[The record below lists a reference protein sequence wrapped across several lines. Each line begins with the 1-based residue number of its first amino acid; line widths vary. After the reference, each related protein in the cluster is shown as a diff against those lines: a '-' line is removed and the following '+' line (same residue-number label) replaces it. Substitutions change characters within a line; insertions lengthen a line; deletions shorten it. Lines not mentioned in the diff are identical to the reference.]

1 MTISFWAEHGTLAD
15 GMSVLIVPEG
25 LKGRLEASKYWVKAE
40 EKNRSL
46 DQNALLHSVIN
57 KMARSQ
63 GWEAERRK
71 QHLKS
76 NYGLK
81 DSNGELISTTKYST
95 QEMADFI
102 TELLAI
108 CAEYDVDVRKER
120 TEWTQKTSEQ

>member
-15 GMSVLIVPEG
+15 GRSVLIVPEG

-63 GWEAERRK
+63 GWEAERMK
-71 QHLKS
+71 QHLKN

-81 DSNGELISTTKYST
+81 DSNG
-95 QEMADFI
+95 D
-102 TELLAI
+102 
-108 CAEYDVDVRKER
+108 R
-120 TEWTQKTSEQ
+120 TL

>member
-1 MTISFWAEHGTLAD
+1 MEKLKAKEKPHYVDNKKFLLA
-15 GMSVLIVPEG
+15 MSDWR
-25 LKGRLEASKYWVKAE
+25 LKCQKAE

-63 GWEAERRK
+63 GWEAERMK
-71 QHLKS
+71 QHLKN

-102 TELLAI
+102 TELLAV
-108 CAEYDVDVRKER
+108 CAEFDVDVRKER

>member
-15 GMSVLIVPEG
+15 GRSVLIVPEG

-40 EKNRSL
+40 EKTRSL

-63 GWEAERRK
+63 GWEAERMK
-71 QHLKS
+71 QHLKN

-102 TELLAI
+102 TELLAV
-108 CAEYDVDVRKER
+108 CAEFDVDVRKER